1 MYIAFKKKKKK
12 KLIKLPFLLTWAFRL
27 FWFVFAEMVLHTQVA
42 HWWSPDGSRLA
53 YLTIN
58 DSLVPTMF
66 LPRFT
71 GSLYPRGKE
80 YPYPKVGL
88 IKVKL
93 KLCLIIKLKVVKT

>member
-1 MYIAFKKKKKK
+1 M
-12 KLIKLPFLLTWAFRL
+12 
-27 FWFVFAEMVLHTQVA
+27 LHTQVA

-58 DSLVPTMF
+58 DSLVPTML

-80 YPYPKVGL
+80 YPYPKVEHRVL
-88 IKVKL
+88 QVQLAWITV
-93 KLCLIIKLKVVKT
+93 